1 MKGVL
6 LGLLRMD
13 TERTMIIDFI
23 FVAVLLV
30 AAVVLREKLRFL
42 ASLRIPASLLAG
54 AIGLGLFQLT
64 PSDVSGESVLGWLD
78 AIASDLRAWP
88 ATLIAVVFAGMLLA
102 KSGSRRTFTSSNL
115 RRAGRQGLMVW
126 IIVLGQTAV
135 GLWVTWLVIQPRYD
149 LPNSTGMLIETGFAG
164 GHGTAAAMGTVL
176 GHPSI
181 GLTSGLDLGLLM
193 ATAGLAY
200 GLVSGVVWINIAVR
214 RGWIESPST
223 EAASTSASE
232 KPAANAASLGTPRI
246 SGETVDPLLLQV
258 VWIALAFAVGL
269 GIQQAIGIG
278 AIQLDRMVI
287 GAATDTVSE
296 STLRERL
303 SFGGVLGSFPLFIYT
318 LFGGAIVRWVLTL
331 VGQKERIDSQTIH
344 RLVASAMDVLVVAAV
359 ATLNVQGV
367 ASLWFP
373 FMSLFIAGAIWCGFC
388 LIVLS
393 RLVLPESIWFHLGI
407 INYGMSTGTTATG
420 FVLLRTIDPELRS
433 GAAEDYALA
442 APLSAP
448 FIGGGMITVGLPLLV
463 LERVP
468 IWASALT
475 LTVVVLVLIALGIR
489 FRVVSNG
496 SHAS

>member
-1 MKGVL
+1 
-6 LGLLRMD
+6 
-13 TERTMIIDFI
+13 MIVDFV

-54 AIGLGLFQLT
+54 TIGLVLFQLV
-64 PSDVSGESVLGWLD
+64 PSEVRGENSPGWLD
-78 AIASDLRAWP
+78 AIANDLRSWP

-102 KSGSRRTFTSSNL
+102 KSGSRRTFSRSNL

-181 GLTSGLDLGLLM
+181 GLDSGLDLGLLM

-200 GLVSGVVWINIAVR
+200 GLVSGVVWVNIAVR
-214 RGWIESPST
+214 RGWVESQST
-223 EAASTSASE
+223 EAASTELGE
-232 KPAANAASLGTPRI
+232 KVVPSGASLGTPRI

-269 GIQQAIGIG
+269 GIQQAIGLG
-278 AIQLDRMVI
+278 AMQLDRLLQTDYMVE
-287 GAATDTVSE
+287 GDVA
-296 STLRERL
+296 LRERM
-303 SFGGVLGSFPLFIYT
+303 SFGGVLGSFPLFIYA

-331 VGQKERIDSQTIH
+331 AGQKDRIDSQTIH

-359 ATLNVQGV
+359 ATLNLQVV

-373 FMSLFIAGAIWCGFC
+373 FVSLFIAGAIWCTFC
-388 LIVLS
+388 LLVLS
-393 RLVLPESIWFHLGI
+393 RWVLPASIWFHLGI

-420 FVLLRTIDPELRS
+420 FVLLRTIDPELQS

-448 FIGGGMITVGLPLLV
+448 FVGGGMITVALPLLV

-468 IWASALT
+468 IWVSALA
-475 LTVVVLVLIALGIR
+475 LTVVVLVLVAIGVRLR
-489 FRVVSNG
+489 MLSSF
-496 SHAS
+496 SHSR

>member
-1 MKGVL
+1 
-6 LGLLRMD
+6 MD
-13 TERTMIIDFI
+13 TGRTMIVDFV

-54 AIGLGLFQLT
+54 TIGLVLFQFA
-64 PSDVSGESVLGWLD
+64 PSELNGENSSGWLD
-78 AIASDLRAWP
+78 AIANDLRSWP
-88 ATLIAVVFAGMLLA
+88 GTLIAVVFAGMLLA
-102 KSGSRRTFTSSNL
+102 KSGSRQTFARSNL

-181 GLTSGLDLGLLM
+181 GLDSGLDLGLLM

-200 GLVSGVVWINIAVR
+200 GLVSGVVWVNIAVR
-214 RGWIESPST
+214 RGWVESPST
-223 EAASTSASE
+223 EAASTQLGE
-232 KPAANAASLGTPRI
+232 NAAQKAAPRAASLGTPRI
-246 SGETVDPLLLQV
+246 SGETIDPLLLQV
-258 VWIALAFAVGL
+258 VWITLAFAVGL
-269 GIQQAIGIG
+269 GIQQAIEIS
-278 AIQLDRMVI
+278 AIELDRWI
-287 GAATDTVSE
+287 ISTAADATASGELNDKA
-296 STLRERL
+296 LRERL
-303 SFGGVLGSFPLFIYT
+303 SFDGVLGSFPLFIYT

-331 VGQKERIDSQTIH
+331 AGQKERIDSQTIH

-359 ATLNVQGV
+359 ATLNLQVV

-373 FMSLFIAGAIWCGFC
+373 FASLFIAGAMWCTFC
-388 LIVLS
+388 LVVLS
-393 RLVLPESIWFHLGI
+393 RWVLPESIWFHLGI

-448 FIGGGMITVGLPLLV
+448 FIGGGMITVALPLLV
-463 LERVP
+463 LERAP
-468 IWASALT
+468 IWASALAI
-475 LTVVVLVLIALGIR
+475 TVVVLLLIGIGVR
-489 FRVVSNG
+489 LRMLSSF
-496 SHAS
+496 SHSR

>member
-1 MKGVL
+1 
-6 LGLLRMD
+6 
-13 TERTMIIDFI
+13 MIVDFV

-30 AAVVLREKLRFL
+30 AAVVLREKLRWL

-54 AIGLGLFQLT
+54 TIGLVLFQLA
-64 PSDVSGESVLGWLD
+64 PSAANGESSPGWLD
-78 AIASDLRAWP
+78 AIANDLRSWP
-88 ATLIAVVFAGMLLA
+88 GPLIAVVFAGMLLA
-102 KSGSRRTFTSSNL
+102 KSGSRQTFTRSNL

-181 GLTSGLDLGLLM
+181 GLESGLDLGLLM

-200 GLVSGVVWINIAVR
+200 GLVSGVVWVNIAVR
-214 RGWIESPST
+214 RGWVESPST
-223 EAASTSASE
+223 EAASTQLGE
-232 KPAANAASLGTPRI
+232 NAAQKAGQKAAPRAASLGTPRI
-246 SGETVDPLLLQV
+246 SGETIDPLLLQV

-269 GIQQAIGIG
+269 AIQQSIEISAIE
-278 AIQLDRMVI
+278 LDRWI
-287 GAATDTVSE
+287 ISTAADATASGELNDKA
-296 STLRERL
+296 LRERL

-318 LFGGAIVRWVLTL
+318 LFGGAIVRCALTL

-359 ATLNVQGV
+359 ATLNLQVV

-373 FMSLFIAGAIWCGFC
+373 FASLFIAGALWCTFC
-388 LIVLS
+388 LVVLS
-393 RLVLPESIWFHLGI
+393 RWVLPESIWFHLGI

-420 FVLLRTIDPELRS
+420 FVLLRTVDPELRS

-448 FIGGGMITVGLPLLV
+448 FIGGGMITVALPLLV
-463 LERVP
+463 LERAP
-468 IWASALT
+468 IWASALAI
-475 LTVVVLVLIALGIR
+475 TVVVLLLIGIGVR
-489 FRVVSNG
+489 LRMLS
-496 SHAS
+496 SISYSR